1 MKRSDFRKYN
11 KNTCETKAFFELK
24 KKTGKRKQRQEPSV
38 RRQAPKVFLPPNDP
52 LSVFLLGSLHL
63 SLITLYNEKL
73 KWNTNSTAYN
83 TFKANKILNI

>member
-24 KKTGKRKQRQEPSV
+24 KNTGKRKQRQEPSV

-52 LSVFLLGSLHL
+52 LSVEDQRIRFQIRSR
-63 SLITLYNEKL
+63 SNLI
-73 KWNTNSTAYN
+73 
-83 TFKANKILNI
+83 